1 MAFNINGVDLKKF
14 NINIGDTTHAVKRF
28 DVVKDGITTTVWR
41 DILDIYQ
48 NSDITWTVELTPA
61 DEHSSIDNNDPL
73 GTFSVGRG
81 GGDGKSRTGSCCSS
95 AIDVSDY
102 KTLIWKGECSG
113 NSDGTAVFGHVWAY
127 LYGGTS
133 EGADDVF
140 RITLA
145 DKSLGGANKTFDESI
160 DITDV
165 DTLYLTVEIKF
176 ESTNDQGGWQNVFTE
191 SIIAKNE

>member
-14 NINIGDTTHAVKRF
+14 NVNIGENTHAVKRF

-41 DILDIYQ
+41 DILDIFL
-48 NSDITWTVELTPA
+48 NSDITWTVELNPA
-61 DEHSSIDNNDPL
+61 SEDYGLDKET
-73 GTFSVGRG
+73 GTFKVGRRTT
-81 GGDGKSRTGSCCSS
+81 DKSRTGYCRSS

-102 KTLIWKGECSG
+102 KTLIWKGECSSG
-113 NSDGTAVFGHVWAY
+113 KGTGALVYGHVWAH

-133 EGADDVF
+133 EGAKNVF

-145 DKSLGGANKTFDESI
+145 DTSFGGVNKTFDESI
-160 DITDV
+160 NIADV
-165 DTLYLTVEIKF
+165 DTLYLTMEITF
-176 ESTNDQGGWQNVFTE
+176 ASTNDQGGWQAISTE